1 MVSATP
7 STPSWKSGFYARF
20 EQDTGPP
27 ELDSTSTGNQHCET
41 YHQVTEA
48 DVTRMFKLVKTG
60 KAAGPDGILPRVLKS
75 CSNQLSGVFT
85 DIFNLSLTQCSV
97 PTCFK
102 ETVIVPIPKKTPA
115 SCLGDYR
122 PVALT
127 PVIMKCFEKLVKTHT
142 CNNIPVNLDPLQ
154 FAY

>member
-1 MVSATP
+1 MSRVF
-7 STPSWKSGFYARF
+7 KS
-20 EQDTGPP
+20 
-27 ELDSTSTGNQHCET
+27 
-41 YHQVTEA
+41 
-48 DVTRMFKLVKTG
+48 VKTG

-75 CSNQLSGVFT
+75 CSSQLSCVFT
-85 DIFNLSLTQCSV
+85 DIFNLSLSNCSV

-102 ETVIVPIPKKTPA
+102 KTVIVPVPKKTPA

-127 PVIMKCFEKLVKTHT
+127 SVIMKCFEKLVKSYI
-142 CNNIPVNLDPLQ
+142 NSNIPANLDPLQ